1 MSDVRLGR
9 TARSKA
15 FRYDAEIELDSP
27 STHAKIVRLVGSDK
41 RVLELGCA
49 TGYMSKALRAA
60 GCRVVAVEIDEKA
73 AAQAEEFCERVIV
86 GDLDELDLEHVLDGE
101 AFDVVVAG
109 DVLEHLKDPSGVL
122 LAVRRCLKRNGFVVA
137 SVPNVA
143 HASLR
148 LALLGGSFQY
158 AEIGLLDRTH
168 LHFYTYESLQ
178 ELFEGTGYAIAHLE
192 RQEKALETSEVTYD
206 RTAVPPQLVEKLG
219 DDRTALTY
227 QFIVV
232 AHPLPRTGMARVQ
245 RRMRELAEENES
257 ARREI
262 DELGR
267 AARERDV
274 LAHRCATLE
283 QELAN
288 YRNVAAA
295 RAALGRRLRKT
306 NRIRQAAVAAL
317 ELAVQERDELA
328 GSLRETGDREVALES
343 ELARLRAATEAQR
356 ETGLGRDELALTIER
371 LERRESSLRT
381 MLVEARDELVRY
393 QQQLEAALPA
403 ARERDVLAHQIA
415 ALETKFAN
423 YQEIAAARDAHA
435 RRLIELND
443 KRRAAVAEVEALRPV
458 AEERDYLELR
468 LRIRDVVEA
477 VVPRNAVVAV
487 TSKGDDALLELG
499 KRTGQHFPSDQIG
512 AHAGHHP
519 ADGAAAIAHV
529 ESLRRQG
536 AQFLLFP
543 ATELWWL
550 DHYSDLRRHLEK
562 RYSLS
567 ARKDGVC
574 VIFDLR
580 KRRYRH
586 LLGLVRRERGGTID
600 PADGTTGEATP
611 LSGSR

>member
-1 MSDVRLGR
+1 MSDLRLGR
-9 TARSKA
+9 SARSRA

-27 STHAKIVRLVGSDK
+27 STHAKIIRLVGSGK

-49 TGYMSKALRAA
+49 TGYMSKALRDG
-60 GCRVVAVEIDEKA
+60 GCRVVAVEIDERA

-86 GDLDELDLEHVLDGE
+86 GDLDELDLEHVLDGD

-122 LAVRRCLKRNGFVVA
+122 LAVRRCLRRDGFVVA

-178 ELFEGTGYAIAHLE
+178 ELFESTGYAIAHLE
-192 RQEKALETSEVTYD
+192 RQEKPLEKSEVTYD
-206 RTAVPPQLVEKLG
+206 RAAVPSQLVERLG
-219 DDRTALTY
+219 EDRKALTY

-232 AHPLPRTGMARVQ
+232 AHPLPRTGLARVQ
-245 RRMRELAEENES
+245 RRIRELAEENES
-257 ARREI
+257 ARSEI
-262 DELGR
+262 DELRR

-288 YRNVAAA
+288 YRHVAAA

-306 NRIRQAAVAAL
+306 NRKRRAVVA
-317 ELAVQERDELA
+317 ELAVAVQERAELA
-328 GSLRETGDREVALES
+328 GRMRETEERKVALES
-343 ELARLRAATEAQR
+343 ELARLRAAAETQR
-356 ETGLGRDELALTIER
+356 ELGPGREELAATIER
-371 LERRESSLRT
+371 LERRESGLRT
-381 MLVEARDELVRY
+381 MFVEARDELVRC

-403 ARERDVLAHQIA
+403 ARERDVLAHECA

-423 YQEIAAARDAHA
+423 YQEVAAARDAHA
-435 RRLIELND
+435 RRLVELND

-477 VVPRNAVVAV
+477 VLPRNAVVAV

-499 KRTGQHFPSDQIG
+499 KRTGRHFPSDGIG

-519 ADGAAAIAHV
+519 ADGAAAVAHV
-529 ESLRRQG
+529 ESLRREG

-543 ATELWWL
+543 ATEFWWL

-562 RYSLS
+562 RYPLS
-567 ARKDGVC
+567 AQRDGVC

-580 KRRYRH
+580 KRRLRR
-586 LLGLVRRERGGTID
+586 LLGRAR
-600 PADGTTGEATP
+600 
-611 LSGSR
+611 LSGRR